1 MFMDPDNTAIATK
14 ERDGRC
20 MGNGVGDR
28 SEEIAYHVTMIQK
41 WKEIHWGKARIKI
54 CFQMASLVP
63 GVLIKLL
70 QHTNRDAKVAGEHR
84 SSLLQVVSIVPALSG
99 TDFFTSKGFY
109 LKVSDSTHATYVSL
123 PDEQNELI
131 SSDKIQL
138 GQFILVDRIKAGS
151 PVPILKGVRLLRGR
165 HPCIG
170 NPEDLIA
177 TSSLGFL
184 DPEKP
189 KPTTESKCNR
199 KASSDNE
206 KSKLGNYRTS
216 VKTQEAQKKRASLS
230 RLEASL
236 PKQLAS
242 CQSEKKDAFTVRS
255 KPMNSSPPFC
265 SLPTSF
271 KKFSDE
277 IKNQA
282 RAKGEQKSSSRFGLL
297 EKATSVLKVNTAGR
311 KPSAGNFLRNLVPT
325 IGLGSKALRKS
336 WAGNMEP
343 KRRDSSTSK
352 TTNFDRITET
362 RRASVPLQKLSTN
375 RKLATKED
383 IKIQCPTKRSTTNT
397 RADDS
402 DKSSKKDTSKTKKPS
417 ETANTINLSNLVKVV
432 PASKRW
438 SDGTVSWASLP
449 SSLSELG
456 KVLLKYRDAAKLA
469 AVEAL
474 QEASVA
480 ESLIQCLSM
489 YAELNTSA
497 RGDIPH
503 QAVEQ
508 FLRLHASLCS
518 AASIADGLTN
528 RRSQAM
534 AVTSPDQ
541 PTVGDLIL
549 DEATKAFAENRRR
562 ATSWVAAS
570 LSTELSDF
578 TLYSH
583 KTPTTASPV
592 AVVLERPLKTAP
604 VPPLK
609 ASLPSKWRLSSD
621 YASVRRGKVR
631 AAVAALPSQPLEW
644 ERGGGL
650 VVEVEIARKLREE
663 ARGWFLG
670 FVERVLD
677 ADATALEPSRRNQV
691 TAMLPQ
697 MKKVNDWLEACGS
710 RRQKMAAE
718 PERQRINNDEEVE
731 ETIERLRKK
740 IYKYLL
746 AHVESASAALG
757 GGSKVAA
764 AKPWQASKE
773 WRR

>member
-1 MFMDPDNTAIATK
+1 
-14 ERDGRC
+14 
-20 MGNGVGDR
+20 
-28 SEEIAYHVTMIQK
+28 
-41 WKEIHWGKARIKI
+41 
-54 CFQMASLVP
+54 MASLVP

-70 QHTNRDAKVAGEHR
+70 QHMNRDAKVAGEHR
-84 SSLLQVVSIVPALSG
+84 PSSLLQVVSIVPALSG
-99 TDFFTSKGFY
+99 TDLFTSKGFY

-138 GQFILVDRIKAGS
+138 GQFIIVDGIKAGS

-170 NPEDLIA
+170 NPEDLIV

-189 KPTTESKCNR
+189 KPTTASKCNS
-199 KASSDNE
+199 KASSENQ
-206 KSKLGNYRTS
+206 KSKIGNSRTS
-216 VKTQEAQKKRASLS
+216 VKTQEAQKKKAPLS
-230 RLEASL
+230 KLEASF
-236 PKQLAS
+236 PKQLANGKL
-242 CQSEKKDAFTVRS
+242 EKKDAFTVRS
-255 KPMNSSPPFC
+255 KPMISSPPSSSPTNFC
-265 SLPTSF
+265 SLPTSC
-271 KKFSDE
+271 KKFSNE

-282 RAKGEQKSSSRFGLL
+282 RAKGEQKSLSRFGLL

-336 WAGNMEP
+336 WTGNTEP

-362 RRASVPLQKLSTN
+362 RRASAPLQKLSTN
-375 RKLATKED
+375 RKPVTKED
-383 IKIQCPTKRSTTNT
+383 IKIQCPTKRSPSNT

-402 DKSSKKDTSKTKKPS
+402 DKSSKKNPSNTKKPS
-417 ETANTINLSNLVKVV
+417 ETTNSINLSNFVKVV

-456 KVLLKYRDAAKLA
+456 KVLLKYRDVAKLA

-480 ESLIQCLSM
+480 ESLIQCLSV
-489 YAELNTSA
+489 YAELSTSA
-497 RGDIPH
+497 RGDIP
-503 QAVEQ
+503 QPAVEQ
-508 FLRLHASLCS
+508 FLGLHASLCN
-518 AASIADGLTN
+518 AATIADGLTK

-534 AVTSPDQ
+534 AVASLDKATA
-541 PTVGDLIL
+541 GDLIP
-549 DEATKAFAENRRR
+549 DEATKASAENRRR
-562 ATSWVAAS
+562 ATSWVAAA

-578 TLYSH
+578 TLYNH
-583 KTPTTASPV
+583 KTWTTASPA

-609 ASLPSKWRLSSD
+609 ASLPSKSLLSSGS
-621 YASVRRGKVR
+621 ASFRRGKAR

-670 FVERVLD
+670 FVEGLLD
-677 ADATALEPSRRNQV
+677 ADAKPSRRTKV
-691 TAMLPQ
+691 TEMLPQ
-697 MKKVNDWLEACGS
+697 MKKVNDWLEACRS
-710 RRQKMAAE
+710 RRQKMEAQ

-740 IYKYLL
+740 IYNYLL

-764 AKPWQASKE
+764 AKPMQATKV